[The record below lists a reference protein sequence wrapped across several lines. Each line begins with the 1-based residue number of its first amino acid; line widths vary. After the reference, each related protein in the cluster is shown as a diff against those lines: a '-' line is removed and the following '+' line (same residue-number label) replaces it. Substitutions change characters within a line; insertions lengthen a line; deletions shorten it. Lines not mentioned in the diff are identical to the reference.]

1 MKREIMIK
9 ETALNYI
16 KRRGLSQ
23 SKISGYTSEGR
34 EISQLE
40 EVELELGTLSNFR
53 LKEWY
58 DYFKNS

>member
-23 SKISGYTSEGR
+23 TKISGYTSEGR

-58 DYFKNS
+58 DDFKNS

>member
-1 MKREIMIK
+1 MKRETMIK

-23 SKISGYTSEGR
+23 SKTSGYTSDGR
-34 EISQLE
+34 GISQLD

-58 DYFKNS
+58 DRFKKS

>member
-1 MKREIMIK
+1 MIN

>member
-1 MKREIMIK
+1 MKRETMIK

-58 DYFKNS
+58 DNFKNS